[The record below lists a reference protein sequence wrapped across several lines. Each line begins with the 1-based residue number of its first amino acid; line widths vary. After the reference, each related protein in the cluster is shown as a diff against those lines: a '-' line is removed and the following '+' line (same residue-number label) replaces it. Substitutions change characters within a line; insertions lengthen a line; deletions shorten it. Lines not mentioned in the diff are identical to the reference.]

1 MSTGF
6 HIVIAVMLGLLIILP
21 TLVRWVLRVPIAP
34 VRPKKEQ
41 AILDRATQILAGSL
55 VVDAP
60 MLRSLRDQLGRDIPL
75 LHLAIWDDCHQV
87 STGPTEALGK
97 PSFAIPLPSKV
108 GEVQVWLTQY
118 KAHRKS
124 ERILYGLLPWLQAA
138 LRSSKAFQKT
148 QFEAVTDPLTGLGN
162 RRMIHIE
169 RRKHA
174 ETGGVFGLL
183 LLDLNDFKSINDTWD
198 HHVGDRALIQFT
210 QILRTCTRHSDAVIR
225 LGGDE
230 FLIIARDT
238 DAEGMELLAH
248 RIGEVSQRQ
257 QLELPNGTMHHIS
270 SSYGWSCYPMDGEDW
285 EVLIAMADQRMY
297 THKSSQKMSV
307 A

>member
-75 LHLAIWDDCHQV
+75 LHLVIWDDCHQV

-148 QFEAVTDPLTGLGN
+148 QFEALTDPLTGLGN